1 MPFPRLG
8 APCVVPA
15 VLIAPTPLPVVPRA
29 APLLVELA
37 AEFGV
42 FRHNREK
49 WILSGMR
56 TLVTYGCGVV
66 RPSEVRRLVTAA
78 QSRYDRLV
86 AGLDLLVREMCRK
99 VCFDDM
105 RQQRGL
111 QYSGQYYSHIG
122 GL

>member
-37 AEFGV
+37 AELEV

-56 TLVTYGCGVV
+56 TLVTYECGVV

-86 AGLDLLVREMCRK
+86 AGLDLLVRNVQK
-99 VCFDDM
+99 SLF
-105 RQQRGL
+105 
-111 QYSGQYYSHIG
+111 
-122 GL
+122 

>member
-1 MPFPRLG
+1 VPFLRLG

-56 TLVTYGCGVV
+56 ALVTYECGVV

-78 QSRYDRLV
+78 
-86 AGLDLLVREMCRK
+86 
-99 VCFDDM
+99 
-105 RQQRGL
+105 
-111 QYSGQYYSHIG
+111 
-122 GL
+122 

>member
-1 MPFPRLG
+1 MPH
-8 APCVVPA
+8 A
-15 VLIAPTPLPVVPRA
+15 T
-29 APLLVELA
+29 PLLVELA

-56 TLVTYGCGVV
+56 ALVTYECGVV
-66 RPSEVRRLVTAA
+66 RPSEVSRLVTAA

-111 QYSGQYYSHIG
+111 Q
-122 GL
+122 